1 MELIIFLGI
10 LLLVLLVVFSSSGP
24 GTSKEDRSVNYRA
37 LNDMFDISR
46 SGRNAFSYELGVQ
59 MVEIYNEQV
68 RNLLSK
74 DIAQKILKYY
84 GIARGRRAPLFI
96 DSVTH
101 MVLPCVHLLHT
112 FLGQL

>member
-10 LLLVLLVVFSSSGP
+10 LLLVFLVVFSSSGP
-24 GTSKEDRSVNYRA
+24 GTSKEDRGVNYRA

-74 DIAQKILKYY
+74 DIAHKILKYY

-101 MVLPCVHLLHT
+101 GFTMCPSSTH
-112 FLGQL
+112 FFRAI

>member
-1 MELIIFLGI
+1 VELIIFLGI

-24 GTSKEDRSVNYRA
+24 GTSKEDRGVNYRA

-96 DSVTH
+96 DSVTR